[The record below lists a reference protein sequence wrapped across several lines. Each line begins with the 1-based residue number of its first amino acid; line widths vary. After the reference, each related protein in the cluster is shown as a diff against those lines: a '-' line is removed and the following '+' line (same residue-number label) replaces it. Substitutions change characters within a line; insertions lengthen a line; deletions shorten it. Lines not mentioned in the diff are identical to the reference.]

1 MFSPLGELV
10 WYLSGSNQ
18 LEQIIHY
25 IPKYK
30 NYSNDGTSLSGA
42 YGPRIFEVDR
52 RINSHNPTDHWQRI
66 IDLLIKR
73 GDTRNAVIQIFSN
86 SDTYAD
92 NKDVPCTC
100 TMQFAVRGK
109 RLNLHVHMRSNDAVL
124 GLPHD
129 IFAFTMMQE
138 IAARELGVEI
148 GRYTHSVASLHLYDD
163 THEAQ
168 PRSMAQQFLDEP
180 LPDDV
185 PMPPMPWGDPWPAL
199 RYLIAAERAIREGK
213 YDHADI
219 EGMDPYWKDL
229 ILLLR
234 AHSIAKSPDGEH
246 ELHRLTS
253 QFASNVYHLYV
264 LDRLER
270 KRVKRNSTP
279 DMFKD
284 YQNGNE
290 KDT

>member
-1 MFSPLGELV
+1 MEKTQGVSLFHASAHSIDTLMRKVFRRLLSSSRSNTKVWGSRKGSSTEAYGALLELTNPRARISRSLGRAHMFSPLGELV

-138 IAARELGVEI
+138 IAARETGCRNRPLYAFCCKSSPI
-148 GRYTHSVASLHLYDD
+148 RRYS
-163 THEAQ
+163 
-168 PRSMAQQFLDEP
+168 
-180 LPDDV
+180 
-185 PMPPMPWGDPWPAL
+185 
-199 RYLIAAERAIREGK
+199 
-213 YDHADI
+213 
-219 EGMDPYWKDL
+219 
-229 ILLLR
+229 
-234 AHSIAKSPDGEH
+234 
-246 ELHRLTS
+246 
-253 QFASNVYHLYV
+253 
-264 LDRLER
+264 
-270 KRVKRNSTP
+270 
-279 DMFKD
+279 
-284 YQNGNE
+284 
-290 KDT
+290 